1 MEERRTVFDYLAR
14 VFGMFG
20 GMVALMSVFCLLFGE
35 SAKGISTM
43 FALGGQGIAVGT
55 LGQYFLVSVLTELLR
70 IAFFTDIFVKD
81 KPIVFRTAGMVG
93 CEIIVI
99 VCFICMFGWFP
110 VNMWR
115 PWVMFFLCFLL
126 CFAVS
131 TAVTAWRERAENRR
145 METALQELKEKGKRE
160 GRNNGEAK
168 GEADDGKEAGA
179 CRKDVWR

>member
-81 KPIVFRTAGMVG
+81 KPIAFRTAGMVG

-110 VNMWR
+110 VNMWQ
-115 PWVMFFLCFLL
+115 PWAAFFLTFLFCSAAGL
-126 CFAVS
+126 LLMS
-131 TAVTAWRERAENRR
+131 LKEKAENRK
-145 METALQELKEKGKRE
+145 MEEALNKIKKEQ
-160 GRNNGEAK
+160 GRKAS
-168 GEADDGKEAGA
+168 
-179 CRKDVWR
+179 

>member
-43 FALGGQGIAVGT
+43 FALGKNGIAMGT

-70 IAFFTDIFVKD
+70 IVFFTDILVKD
-81 KPIVFRTAGMVG
+81 KPVVFRTAGMVG
-93 CEIIVI
+93 SEIFII
-99 VCFICMFGWFP
+99 VCFICLFGWFP
-110 VNMWR
+110 VNMWQ

-145 METALQELKEKGKRE
+145 METALRKLKQEGKAE
-160 GRNNGEAK
+160 SGGISEN
-168 GEADDGKEAGA
+168 EAGGSA
-179 CRKDVWR
+179 EERY